1 VREGG
6 LALDAVT
13 PGLALDAETP
23 PIVLRAGLRDGS
35 GRASSLAVASPTP
48 IAKCFKLSSKAAACG
63 YCAEPRCQPFPMEL
77 KPLALMRILQEIAM
91 VRIRLLGGAS

>member
-35 GRASSLAVASPTP
+35 GRASIDGITLKSAQTYSILEHD
-48 IAKCFKLSSKAAACG
+48 F
-63 YCAEPRCQPFPMEL
+63 EL
-77 KPLALMRILQEIAM
+77 H
-91 VRIRLLGGAS
+91 